1 MLCYI
6 TWYCRKKRWF
16 KGQPSVA
23 TFTPWRVLVMWRF
36 AAKHVST
43 NCLERRPLPPSER
56 APLAVWNTELLLDV
70 VMAANALGKLWLWA
84 SQSWQVEWI
93 RPNHWNRELRAG
105 SMPMNYTYTFNH
117 IHMIHRLSIFRVYM
131 ISAPFLL
138 DHPHLPR
145 YTAARCGIHHTGGCH
160 VVAQRRRD
168 VDPRDPGES
177 GECFWGEPKK
187 KWRNLAVHELQGGC
201 WVHGSMFWASGED
214 PTETTHFIL
223 CI

>member
-16 KGQPSVA
+16 KGRPSVA

-117 IHMIHRLSIFRVYM
+117 IHIRRIHQNTLCGTPIWRSFELERSWERERGHANHSTHTKSCSCCCSAAAVQLQCRIISLTWWIACWALQVDLS
-131 ISAPFLL
+131 
-138 DHPHLPR
+138 
-145 YTAARCGIHHTGGCH
+145 
-160 VVAQRRRD
+160 
-168 VDPRDPGES
+168 
-177 GECFWGEPKK
+177 
-187 KWRNLAVHELQGGC
+187 
-201 WVHGSMFWASGED
+201 WA
-214 PTETTHFIL
+214 
-223 CI
+223 